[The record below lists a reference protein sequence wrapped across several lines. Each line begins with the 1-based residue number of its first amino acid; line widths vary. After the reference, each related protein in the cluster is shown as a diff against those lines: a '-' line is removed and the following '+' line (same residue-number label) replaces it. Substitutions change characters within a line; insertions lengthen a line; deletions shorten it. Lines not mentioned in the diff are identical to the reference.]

1 MKTVTTAVILENGI
15 DPKHEIEILCVNCGF
30 DLDESELEA
39 DTCSDC
45 GQTLNLQ
52 KNLKIYATSVPVAEG
67 HTMV

>member
-1 MKTVTTAVILENGI
+1 MKTITTAVSLDSGI
-15 DPKHEIEILCVNCGF
+15 DPKHEIEILCANCGF
-30 DLDESELEA
+30 DLDEFELEA

-67 HTMV
+67 YTLV

>member
-1 MKTVTTAVILENGI
+1 MKTITTAVSLDSGI
-15 DPKHEIEILCVNCGF
+15 DPKHEIEILCANCGF

-45 GQTLNLQ
+45 GQILNIR

>member
-1 MKTVTTAVILENGI
+1 MKTVTTAVALENGI
-15 DPKHEIEILCVNCGF
+15 DPKHEIEILCANCGF
-30 DLDESELEA
+30 DLDESELEVY
-39 DTCSDC
+39 TCSDC